1 VTSIYFAKCGEHIK
15 IGIAGN
21 VKQRIGSLQVASA
34 QPIELIGAVKGT
46 AHDER
51 RLHKTLSRHRIKGEW
66 FSDCP
71 EVRSA
76 MNIAIERGDWSD
88 PIVSAKAKSDVFGK
102 VCKAIW
108 PFKTAEEL
116 ASRVGC
122 SVRAAAYE
130 ISGEREPSVHSL
142 QAVINA
148 MIPQR
153 G

>member
-1 VTSIYFAKCGEHIK
+1 MPSVYEEKLA
-15 IGIAGN
+15 
-21 VKQRIGSLQVASA
+21 RASKNA
-34 QPIELIGAVKGT
+34 RTIVQGDARVCSALI
-46 AHDER
+46 
-51 RLHKTLSRHRIKGEW
+51 
-66 FSDCP
+66 
-71 EVRSA
+71 
-76 MNIAIERGDWSD
+76 
-88 PIVSAKAKSDVFGK
+88 FGK